1 MDLFVVDLSITDC
14 ISNLSGFYI
23 LNNTN
28 DGFKIASEDLKLR
41 GPGDLFGIRQS
52 GLMDFKLG
60 DIYQD
65 AKLLQYASEA
75 AEWIMTNHQDW
86 IQDLEKNEKNTSVIL

>member
-1 MDLFVVDLSITDC
+1 MY
-14 ISNLSGFYI
+14 FYDRLKGKRNKKRLEI
-23 LNNTN
+23 LNKTN

-52 GLMDFKLG
+52 GLMDFGLG

-65 AKLLQYASEA
+65 AAILQKANEA
-75 AEWIMTNHQDW
+75 AEG
-86 IQDLEKNEKNTSVIL
+86 S

>member
-1 MDLFVVDLSITDC
+1 M
-14 ISNLSGFYI
+14 SGSKSKDTKKRLEI

-28 DGFKIASEDLKLR
+28 DGFKIASEDL
-41 GPGDLFGIRQS
+41 
-52 GLMDFKLG
+52 
-60 DIYQD
+60 
-65 AKLLQYASEA
+65 KLLQYASEA